1 MSDPKISP
9 APRVPDAYRLGLLA
23 LELASERVKDACQG
37 PDIEQAAIETHFG
50 LHSVYD
56 LHEALFSNLRI
67 KGRAAQDKYY
77 ASNEGGV
84 AGALVAARGART
96 HDLISFAS
104 PGPFPDRPYG
114 MGTFGKAWIWTSY
127 SWKEPHWQQRSKW
140 YATYVSNR
148 VLWSPLDEAWIWF
161 QQQILAQGM

>member
-1 MSDPKISP
+1 M
-9 APRVPDAYRLGLLA
+9 
-23 LELASERVKDACQG
+23 
-37 PDIEQAAIETHFG
+37 EQAAIETHFG

-77 ASNEGGV
+77 ASKEGGV

-114 MGTFGKAWIWTSY
+114 MGPFGKAWIWTRY
-127 SWKEPHWQQRSKW
+127 SWKEPHWQQRSEW